1 LGTRNYQC
9 EETKRFLPMRVAV
22 SGTHCC
28 GKSTLIDEFLLAHPD
43 FIHEPEPYTVLLED
57 YGEVFAAEPSPDDF
71 YRQLEFN
78 VERLRLYKRG
88 QRVIFERSPV
98 DFLAYLLALNDVR
111 RGEGTARLIER
122 SLGMVMDAIQL
133 LDLIVF
139 LSLNDEDGRVMSDS
153 EDPELRSAVNCRL
166 VGIYNDDDFSLFT
179 SRRPVVLE
187 AMGSTA
193 QRLRMLESALRA
205 QLAEWEAG

>member
-1 LGTRNYQC
+1 
-9 EETKRFLPMRVAV
+9 MRVAV

-43 FIHEPEPYTVLLED
+43 FTHEPEPYTVLEED

-78 VERLRLYKRG
+78 VDRLRRYQSG
-88 QRVIFERSPV
+88 DRVIFERSPV
-98 DFLAYLLALNDVR
+98 DFFAYMLAINEVR
-111 RGEGTARLIER
+111 RSEGTTQLIER

-139 LSLNDEDGRVMSDS
+139 LPLSDEEGIVMSDS
-153 EDPELRSAVNCRL
+153 EYPELRSAVNCRL
-166 VGIYNDDDFSLFT
+166 VGIFNNDDFNLFI
-179 SRRPVVLE
+179 SHRPVVLE

-193 QRLRMLESALRA
+193 QRLRMLESALGA
-205 QLAEWEAG
+205 QLAESEAG

>member
-1 LGTRNYQC
+1 
-9 EETKRFLPMRVAV
+9 MRVAV

-43 FIHEPEPYTVLLED
+43 FTHEPEPYTTLEED

-78 VERLRLYKRG
+78 VERLRRYQPG
-88 QRVIFERSPV
+88 ERVIFERSPV
-98 DFLAYLLALNDVR
+98 DFLAYLLALNDAR
-111 RGEGTARLIER
+111 RGEDATRLIES
-122 SLGMVMDAIQL
+122 SLGIVKDAIQF

-139 LSLNDEDGRVMSDS
+139 LPLNDKNGIVMSDS

-166 VGIYNDDDFSLFT
+166 VGIFNDDDFNLLT
-179 SRRPVVLE
+179 SHRPVVLE

-193 QRLRMLESALRA
+193 HRLRMLESALG
-205 QLAEWEAG
+205 AGRSRF